1 METLKEKITGLNELL
16 QNGKLLDAFE
26 KYYHEDVSMQE
37 NELPPTVG
45 KEANRQR
52 EQLFLENVIEFRAAD
67 VLDVT
72 TGDGTTMVK
81 WHFDYTHREWGV
93 RNYTLVS
100 VQNWKDGKIIKEQ
113 FFYGN

>member
-37 NELPPTVG
+37 NELPPHRWQGSQPSKRTVIP
-45 KEANRQR
+45 R
-52 EQLFLENVIEFRAAD
+52 ECNEFRAAD

-81 WHFDYTHREWGV
+81 WHFDYTQGKWGV
-93 RNYTLVS
+93 RNYTQVS

>member
-67 VLDVT
+67 VLDVHV
-72 TGDGTTMVK
+72 DGV
-81 WHFDYTHREWGV
+81 DAGA
-93 RNYTLVS
+93 
-100 VQNWKDGKIIKEQ
+100 DGEQ
-113 FFYGN
+113 RRATVAAPRQQPGGHGQRRDDDQRCQFEPASG